1 MVTEQLQREFVDSN
15 QSCFCRIQAV
25 FAGPSLRPS
34 GFRRN
39 ALGSS
44 RASRHFSSFRIPP
57 KFHRTQSYFLLRLSD
72 ETQERWDAAEPESV
86 GPRLKARGEVLEARF
101 FEFWKRV
108 FLEAIFQFLCPSFR
122 SSIRSEALRS
132 FVGRFLTAKK
142 MASERL
148 GREFVSANC
157 LRRLQTVFKPMILSH
172 REVIVVTLVNP
183 MSKEAKINR

>member
-15 QSCFCRIQAV
+15 QSCFCRFQAV
-25 FAGPSLRPS
+25 FAGPCLRLS

-72 ETQERWDAAEPESV
+72 GTQERWDAAEPESV

-101 FEFWKRV
+101 FEFWKRGFFGSHFSIFVPV
-108 FLEAIFQFLCPSFR
+108 F
-122 SSIRSEALRS
+122 S
-132 FVGRFLTAKK
+132 FVHPLGSFTELCRPISDRQKNGLGA
-142 MASERL
+142 ARERICERKL
-148 GREFVSANC
+148 F
-157 LRRLQTVFKPMILSH
+157 T
-172 REVIVVTLVNP
+172 
-183 MSKEAKINR
+183 